1 MDRIKTGIRGFD
13 ELIEGGFVPTTVNL
27 ITGPAGSGKSLFG
40 MQFIYNGVRLFDET
54 GIFIT
59 LEEGSENIRRT
70 MLNHNMDIDKYINE
84 GKLYIIDLGEVEKD
98 TAKTARRIRG
108 FESLAEF
115 LANLIKI
122 SHARRV
128 VVDSLTAVA
137 IHYETSGDLRQGL
150 FRFGR
155 FLKENQVTSLLTT
168 ESISPEQ
175 TTRFGVEEFIADS
188 FIQFRLVEEA
198 GVLNRYILV
207 RKIRFSTHS
216 SKVHG
221 YQIVTDG
228 ISINRE
234 K

>member
-1 MDRIKTGIRGFD
+1 MDRAKTAIKGFD
-13 ELIEGGFVPTTVNL
+13 ELIEGGFIPETVNL
-27 ITGPAGSGKSLFG
+27 ITGPAGSGKSLFA

-54 GIFIT
+54 GIYIT
-59 LEEGSENIRRT
+59 LEEGSENVRQT
-70 MLNHNMDIDKYINE
+70 MVTHKMDIDKYIND

-98 TAKTARRIRG
+98 NTKGARRIRG

-115 LANLIKI
+115 LTNLIKI

-128 VVDSLTAVA
+128 VVDSISAIG

-155 FLKENQVTSLLTT
+155 FLKENNVTSLLTS
-168 ESISPEQ
+168 ESVSPDKI
-175 TTRFGVEEFIADS
+175 TRFSVEEFIADS
-188 FIQFRLVEEA
+188 FIQLMLREED

-207 RKIRFSTHS
+207 RKIRFSSHS
-216 SKVHG
+216 SKIHS
-221 YQIVTDG
+221 YQIMTDG
-228 ISINRE
+228 IVIR